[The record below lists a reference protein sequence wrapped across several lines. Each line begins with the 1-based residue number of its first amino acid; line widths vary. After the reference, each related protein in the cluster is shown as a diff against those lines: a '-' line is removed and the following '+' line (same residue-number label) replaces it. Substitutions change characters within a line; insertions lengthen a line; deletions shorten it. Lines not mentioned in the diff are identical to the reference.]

1 MSRQASKDANK
12 RSAVNLVH
20 WCELCRCAR
29 LVELK
34 WDSDAPQEWKSKD
47 PLDALKQILRY
58 GAAYLFCRVHEK
70 KLHFPATSLI
80 KMNVSRVSLEV
91 VAPLS
96 FCQDLIT
103 LINKSKR
110 PHGQFIDNKFVDSKI
125 NGLLMSL
132 NVLAF
137 PNWFKIPFKDGAN
150 LKSKCY
156 TAQLTDEGQAVHD
169 AFDNLTPL
177 WPQS

>member
-1 MSRQASKDANK
+1 
-12 RSAVNLVH
+12 
-20 WCELCRCAR
+20 
-29 LVELK
+29 
-34 WDSDAPQEWKSKD
+34 
-47 PLDALKQILRY
+47 
-58 GAAYLFCRVHEK
+58 
-70 KLHFPATSLI
+70 
-80 KMNVSRVSLEV
+80 MNVSRVSLEV

-103 LINKSKR
+103 MINKSKR

-137 PNWFKIPFKDGAN
+137 PNWFKIPFKDGAG

-156 TAQLTDEGQAVHD
+156 TAQLTDEGQAVRD
-169 AFDNLTPL
+169 AFDDLSPV
-177 WPQS
+177 WP